1 MTSITEFSI
10 MVTVDMGRLMPV
22 PRQAQRIDCLETTA
36 RMMPAKPTAMMMAVA
51 ILVAAGAAFVR

>member
-1 MTSITEFSI
+1 MTSITEFSM

-36 RMMPAKPTAMMMAVA
+36 RMMPAHQYFTSHNLA
-51 ILVAAGAAFVR
+51 RT